1 MKQKEY
7 QVDVSVDEEIAQIR
21 DSCCEDSILIESK
34 IDLGRMQ
41 LMIGDLESQIVKKKF
56 TNDKKLVGYL
66 SDSDDEVRPTVNDLK
81 EE

>member
-1 MKQKEY
+1 M
-7 QVDVSVDEEIAQIR
+7 
-21 DSCCEDSILIESK
+21 IESK

-41 LMIGDLESQIVKKKF
+41 LMIGDLESQVVSRKF

-81 EE
+81 EEQ